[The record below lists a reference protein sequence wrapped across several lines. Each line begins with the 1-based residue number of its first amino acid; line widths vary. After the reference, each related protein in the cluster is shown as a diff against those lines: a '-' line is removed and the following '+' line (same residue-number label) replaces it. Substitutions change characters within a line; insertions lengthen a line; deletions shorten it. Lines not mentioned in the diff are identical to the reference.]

1 MNNELPKQSEAIQTS
16 IQQVS
21 KVLVELLVYGVES
34 DKEKISNFMQELQQ
48 QIVRSKQSRRVRVL
62 FYIDKGE
69 KSDDEKKQ
77 WLIENSVC
85 KYYIIINPREEAF
98 KGFLV
103 PKDYVRNCMKNI
115 KMFEESFD
123 KMKQIG
129 VTIKKNK

>member
-16 IQQVS
+16 VQQVA
-21 KVLVELLVYGVES
+21 KVLVEILVYGVES
-34 DKEKISNFMQELQQ
+34 DKEKINKFMSDIQE
-48 QIVRSKQSRRVRVL
+48 QIVKAKQSRRVRLL

-69 KSDDEKKQ
+69 KSDEEKKQ

-85 KYYIIINPREEAF
+85 KYYIIINPKDEAF
-98 KGFLV
+98 KGFVV
-103 PKDYVRNCMKNI
+103 PKDYIKNCMKNI
-115 KMFEESFD
+115 KMFEESYE